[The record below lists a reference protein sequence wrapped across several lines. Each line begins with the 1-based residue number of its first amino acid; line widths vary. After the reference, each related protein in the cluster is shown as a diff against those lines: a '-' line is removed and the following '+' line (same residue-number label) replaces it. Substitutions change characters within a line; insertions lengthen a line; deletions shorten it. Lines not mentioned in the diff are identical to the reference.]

1 MIKML
6 VKYPT
11 RDRVSSFVVT
21 FFNAMNMSDEGS
33 KCQMYFGTKK
43 SLSAKWDI

>member
-11 RDRVSSFVVT
+11 RDRVSSLIVT
-21 FFNAMNMSDEGS
+21 FFNGMKMGDDGS
-33 KCQMYFGTKK
+33 KCQRYFGTKK